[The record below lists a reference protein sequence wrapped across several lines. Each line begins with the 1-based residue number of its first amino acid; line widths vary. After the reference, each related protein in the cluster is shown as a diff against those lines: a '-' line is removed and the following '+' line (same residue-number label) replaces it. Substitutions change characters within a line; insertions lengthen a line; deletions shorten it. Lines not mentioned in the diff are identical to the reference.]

1 MKRSNAKRAAIA
13 LSAAV
18 LSLPM
23 SSMAGEV
30 DIYGQANVA
39 LYYNNPKNGSD
50 SLIMQNESSRIG
62 FRATENLTSE
72 TSINVH
78 LETGF
83 NIDTG
88 ALTQNGGNNVGTTL
102 FDRRSFISVKNLHY
116 GEFAFGRMGT
126 VRSTMAP
133 FGYTLG
139 MLDPFGTMYGPDGT
153 ISAVFGND
161 TRANN
166 TVTYL
171 SPSMAGFSVGL
182 SYSLA
187 TYDNENED
195 SSKNNRHLAG
205 MVNYRNGP
213 LYLVLSATQAWYG
226 KDSGGSDKVTYDRKD
241 SQAYTFGGFYNF
253 TPNFRVY
260 AAAQYNH
267 NFRNVAG
274 WNLDSSKFKFNTD
287 ADRYNGVDG
296 VSALLGMTWRIGSW
310 NLIADYLYFDGDHE
324 LADGTKQDGS
334 RYILNGAVEYYLSKR
349 TRLMASLHWS
359 EGADAL
365 GSTEIVSQGGTDL
378 TRLGARLGM
387 IHYF

>member
-1 MKRSNAKRAAIA
+1 MNQKKTALALTALAAIA
-13 LSAAV
+13 STLADVSAAADV
-18 LSLPM
+18 K
-23 SSMAGEV
+23 
-30 DIYGQANVA
+30 IYGQANVA
-39 LYYNNPKNGSD
+39 LYYNSPKKGD
-50 SLIMQNESSRIG
+50 DTLIMQNESSRFG
-62 FRATENLTSE
+62 FRATENLTPE
-72 TSINVH
+72 TSVNVH

-88 ALTQNGGNNVGTTL
+88 ALTQNGGNNTGTTL
-102 FDRRSFISVKNLHY
+102 FDRRAFVSVKNTHY

-153 ISAVFGND
+153 ISSIFGND

-166 TVTYL
+166 TITYL
-171 SPSMAGFSVGL
+171 SPAMAGFTAGL

-205 MVNYRNGP
+205 MINYRNGP
-213 LYLVLSATQAWYG
+213 VYLVLSATQAWYG
-226 KDSGGSDKVTYDRKD
+226 KDSGGSDKVNYDRKD

-253 TPNFRVY
+253 TPDFRVY
-260 AAAQYNH
+260 AAAQYNK

-274 WNLDSSKFKFNTD
+274 WNLDSSKFRFDST

-296 VSALLGMTWRIGSW
+296 VSALVGMTWRIGSW

-334 RYILNGAVEYYLSKR
+334 RYVINGAVEYYLSKR

-365 GSTEIVSQGGTDL
+365 GSTEVVRQGGSDL

>member
-1 MKRSNAKRAAIA
+1 MKHNKKKLAWTAFAAVVSA
-13 LSAAV
+13 LPAVSSAADV
-18 LSLPM
+18 K
-23 SSMAGEV
+23 
-30 DIYGQANVA
+30 IYGQANVA
-39 LYYNNPKNGSD
+39 LYYSNPKQGDD
-50 SLIMQNESSRIG
+50 SLIMQNESSRFG

-72 TSINVH
+72 TTINVH

-88 ALTQNGGNNVGTTL
+88 ALTQNGGNNTGTTL
-102 FDRRSFISVKNLHY
+102 FDRRSFLSVKNTHY

-153 ISAVFGND
+153 ISSIFGND

-166 TVTYL
+166 TMTYL
-171 SPSMAGFSVGL
+171 SPELAGFTAGV

-205 MVNYRNGP
+205 MINYRNGP
-213 LYLVLSATQAWYG
+213 VYLVLSATQAWYG

-253 TPNFRVY
+253 TPDFRAY
-260 AAAQYNH
+260 AAVQYNK

-274 WNLDSSKFKFNTD
+274 WNIDSAKFKFASE

-310 NLIADYLYFDGDHE
+310 NLIADYLYFDGEHE

-365 GSTEIVSQGGTDL
+365 GSTEVVSQGGSDL
-378 TRLGARLGM
+378 TRLGARVGM